1 PATHR
6 VARTDPPLAT
16 CRRLLDHDILSNR
29 VFTATDNLARLAPRL
44 TTPVNFVA
52 SRALTERTYT
62 AASHDVFVTP
72 QRVRFREM
80 EYAIPI
86 EAVPAALT
94 EVRRWLN
101 SAGVAVPFPIEVRFV
116 AADDV
121 WLSTA
126 HGRRSGYIAVH
137 QYLGM
142 EYREYFRAVAQI
154 MAQFGG

>member
-1 PATHR
+1 
-6 VARTDPPLAT
+6 
-16 CRRLLDHDILSNR
+16 
-29 VFTATDNLARLAPRL
+29 
-44 TTPVNFVA
+44 A

-72 QRVRFREM
+72 RRVRFREM

-126 HGRRSGYIAVH
+126 HGRRSGYIAV
-137 QYLGM
+137 QDRKRNTPELQS
-142 EYREYFRAVAQI
+142 RFQ
-154 MAQFGG
+154 